1 MLEEG
6 LRSEPQCSRA
16 DEHHQHVLTAELT
29 LLTFLILA
37 TLFKWPCHAGA
48 AMSALRALMG

>member
-6 LRSEPQCSRA
+6 LRSEPQCSGA

-37 TLFKWPCHAGA
+37 TLLK
-48 AMSALRALMG
+48 